1 MPTISRRR
9 IFALTAGLGVAGAI
23 GVSTTTEAWAA
34 NNTQTAYNFFVNKG
48 LSAAQSAGLVG
59 NFIVESG
66 DDPINP
72 AAKQHGGG
80 PGRGI
85 AQWEG
90 GRRTD
95 LENYAASK
103 GLAWSNLG
111 LQLDFVWHELTG
123 KESNALAK
131 LKATSTPK
139 TAAVAV
145 RQFYERPS
153 AHADA
158 ARISAANLVY
168 ERYSG
173 SEPPPESETEFPL
186 LKNGAKGAAV
196 TTLQHLLR
204 GKKQSTSVDG
214 AFGGDTLAK
223 VKAFQKSAGLVVD
236 GVVGPRTWLA
246 LVPLLKDGAKG
257 EAVKGLQKELNS
269 SGASLEADG
278 VYGAKSVAAVKAYQK
293 KAGLAVDGVA
303 GPVTWG
309 SLID

>member
-9 IFALTAGLGVAGAI
+9 IFALSAGIGVAGAL
-23 GVSTTTEAWAA
+23 GVTATTEAWAA
-34 NNTQTAYNFFVNKG
+34 NNTQTAYNFFVSKG

-66 DDPINP
+66 ADPINP

-90 GRRTD
+90 SRRTD
-95 LENYAASK
+95 LYNYANSK
-103 GLAWSNLG
+103 GKAWSNLG

-123 KESNALAK
+123 KESRALSKIRGA
-131 LKATSTPK
+131 STPK
-139 TAAVAV
+139 DAAVTV
-145 RQFYERPS
+145 RIYYERPS

-186 LKNGAKGAAV
+186 LKKGAKGAAV
-196 TTLQHLLR
+196 TTMQHLLK
-204 GKKQSTSVDG
+204 GKKQSLSVDG
-214 AFGGDTLAK
+214 IFGSESLAK
-223 VKAFQKSAGLVVD
+223 VKAFQKAAGLVVD

-246 LVPLLKDGAKG
+246 LVPLLKDGSKG
-257 EAVKGLQKELNS
+257 QAVTALQKELNS
-269 SGASLEADG
+269 SGASLKADG
-278 VYGAKSVAAVKAYQK
+278 VFGAKTVAAVKAYQK
-293 KAGLAVDGVA
+293 KASLAVDGVA